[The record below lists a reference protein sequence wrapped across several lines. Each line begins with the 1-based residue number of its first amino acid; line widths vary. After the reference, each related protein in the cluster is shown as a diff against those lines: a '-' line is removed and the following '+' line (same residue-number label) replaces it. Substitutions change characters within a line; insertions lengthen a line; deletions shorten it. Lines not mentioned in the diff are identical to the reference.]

1 MLTASFYALWSLLAL
16 LRNCPLISQFTNST
30 LDCHVTACRQKTC
43 GSYSN
48 ISSPIFKPVCAAFN
62 YWAFYLIIFIYSTHH
77 KLSFF
82 LQHSSFSFFLF
93 FCHSQ
98 KDNTSLFSWDESLL
112 LSFKQSHAC
121 HLQWEYMESGR
132 EVTSLQL
139 TLQTL
144 HNVAAVV

>member
-16 LRNCPLISQFTNST
+16 LRNCPLISQFTNSP

-82 LQHSSFSFFLF
+82 YNTPLSLFSFFFVTPKRITRLCF
-93 FCHSQ
+93 HETSPYCCHLNRVTHATCSGSTWSRAGRSRLSNWLC
-98 KDNTSLFSWDESLL
+98 KLCTMSLL
-112 LSFKQSHAC
+112 
-121 HLQWEYMESGR
+121 
-132 EVTSLQL
+132 
-139 TLQTL
+139 
-144 HNVAAVV
+144 